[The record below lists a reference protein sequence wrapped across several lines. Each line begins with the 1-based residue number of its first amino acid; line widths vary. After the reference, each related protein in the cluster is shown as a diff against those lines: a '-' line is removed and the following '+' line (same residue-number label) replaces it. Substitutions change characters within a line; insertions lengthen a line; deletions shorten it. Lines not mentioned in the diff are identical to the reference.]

1 MPSTKKNKT
10 KHPQAVCEG
19 KLRIHNMEISC
30 AVLDNHERVLSQRE
44 TLETIGRS
52 RHSGGARPG
61 TETADLPTYLRA
73 QNLQD
78 FIPSELRDSEK
89 IRIVYRLKTGG
100 TAHGISAEL
109 LPLICEVY
117 LEANAAKALQKSQER
132 VAEICRILQNGFARV
147 GITAL
152 VDEATGYQSA
162 RAQDALA
169 EILERYLSEEIRKWT
184 QTFPLDF
191 YRQIYR
197 LRGWAWEE
205 KEGGKKPSTPW
216 IVGRYTD
223 DLIYK
228 RLAPGLLNELR
239 KRDSGVR
246 RHQWFNTQSGYP
258 ELMNHI
264 GNVITTMKLSDDWGG
279 FQKNMDSL
287 FPVYWDQK
295 GGLFYT
301 PPKKSEKTPKKKPK
315 RS

>member
-1 MPSTKKNKT
+1 MVMKSSTKKPQT
-10 KHPQAVCEG
+10 KYPKAVCEG
-19 KLRIHNMEISC
+19 KLRIHNTEISC
-30 AVLDNHERVLSQRE
+30 AVLDNGERVLSQRE

-52 RHSGGARPG
+52 RHSGSSRSGRGA
-61 TETADLPTYLRA
+61 TDLPTYLRA

-78 FIPSELRDSEK
+78 FIPPELRDSEK
-89 IRIVYRLKTGG
+89 IRIVYSPMKGGRTGY
-100 TAHGISAEL
+100 GISAEL

-117 LEANAAKALQKSQER
+117 LEANAANALQKSQEKI
-132 VAEICRILQNGFARV
+132 ADICRMLQNGFARV

-152 VDEATGYQSA
+152 VDEATGYQSV
-162 RAQDALA
+162 RATNALA
-169 EILERYLSEEIRKWT
+169 KILERYLSEEIRKWT

-228 RLAPGLLNELR
+228 RLAPGVLNELR

-246 RHQWFNTQSGYP
+246 RHQWFNTENGYP
-258 ELMNHI
+258 ALTNHI
-264 GNVITTMKLSDDWGG
+264 GNVITVMRLSDDWKDFRG
-279 FQKNMDSL
+279 KMDSL
-287 FPVYWDQK
+287 FPVYWDQE
-295 GGLFYT
+295 GDLFYT
-301 PPKKSEKTPKKKPK
+301 PRKKPK
-315 RS
+315 K